1 MHIVIRASHCA
12 LCSMMVLFVVVV
24 ILLNLV
30 VDSVFVNTCDE
41 PFYGEQSEF
50 CRFSLVS

>member
-1 MHIVIRASHCA
+1 MHLDLRASHSA
-12 LCSMMVLFVVVV
+12 YSMLTLFVVVV

-41 PFYGEQSEF
+41 PFYGEQSDF
-50 CRFSLVS
+50 AGISLVS